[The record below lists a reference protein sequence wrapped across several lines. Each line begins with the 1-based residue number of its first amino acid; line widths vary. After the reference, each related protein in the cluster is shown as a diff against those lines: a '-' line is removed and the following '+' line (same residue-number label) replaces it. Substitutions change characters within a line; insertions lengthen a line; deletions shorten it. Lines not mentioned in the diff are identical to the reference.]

1 MDTSASYERPSEGDY
16 SNGNERISGLAI
28 ALDSLFYPASPQ
40 TSNVVSYGNHL
51 IQSQEP
57 LSSHDILE
65 SLTSALASDLHDS
78 YAVGEDDQ
86 TRVSGVVEDAAIGDE
101 LLSLEQLQLI
111 YYRKGIEEIDLLLL
125 VDLSPLANWKLSSN
139 KPGNGLK
146 QLRHDSPD
154 LYWQLDGSNGHHS
167 QQNTS
172 ADPSVSLT
180 HPHLVTIQFSKR
192 VLLERISLF
201 MNYQLDESYTP
212 NKIRIMAGSFEGYDL
227 LEVCTVSFDKPVG
240 WLHVIFNG
248 IRSDGVLKCFTL
260 KLIILSNHQDG
271 KDLHIRAIRCFGKKP
286 TIKSEEH
293 DANSTLENPAP
304 WSSADAAL
312 ENVLEII
319 GFNEG
324 FTSIAMTSVS
334 RIR

>member
-1 MDTSASYERPSEGDY
+1 MDASVSYDRPSDEDY
-16 SNGNERISGLAI
+16 TNGNDRISGLAI
-28 ALDSLFYPASPQ
+28 TLDSLFYPASPQ
-40 TSNVVSYGNHL
+40 TSNVVSFGNHL

-65 SLTSALASDLHDS
+65 SLTSTLASETHDS
-78 YAVGEDDQ
+78 QAIAGDRQERVSRIAEDVAVG
-86 TRVSGVVEDAAIGDE
+86 DE
-101 LLSLEQLQLI
+101 SLSLEQLQLI
-111 YYRKGIEEIDLLLL
+111 YYRKGIEEVDLLLL

-154 LYWQLDGSNGHHS
+154 LFWQLDGSNGHHS
-167 QQNTS
+167 QQNTP
-172 ADPSVSLT
+172 ADPTVSLT

-212 NKIRIMAGSFEGYDL
+212 NKIRIMAGSFEGHDL

-248 IRSDGVLKCFTL
+248 IRNDGVLKCFTL
-260 KLIILSNHQDG
+260 KLIVLSNHQDG

-286 TIKSEEH
+286 TLKSEEYE
-293 DANSTLENPAP
+293 ANLTLENPTP
-304 WSSADAAL
+304 WSSMDAAL
-312 ENVLEII
+312 ENVHEVI

-324 FTSIAMTSVS
+324 FTSLAMTSVS